1 MRVIKRDNTYEDISF
16 DKVLR
21 RLRTLWGITPGLSD
35 VVSPDQIAQ
44 KVCARI
50 YDGVHTS
57 ELDELSAQLCATM
70 VTTHPDYGVLAAR
83 IAISN
88 HHKNTSPSFSEVI
101 TTLYESKDVHGR
113 RNSLVSQELWDIV
126 QVNKEKLNSTIDYDR
141 DYTFDYF
148 GFKTLERSYLLKD
161 AGKTIERPQ
170 HMWMR
175 VALGIHGY
183 DIKEAIETYEHMSKR
198 FFTHATPTLFNA
210 GTPQAQ
216 LSSCYLLHIPDS
228 VTGMYKTVS
237 DCAQISKYA
246 GGIGVHAQD
255 IRARGSQIRGTN
267 GISSGI
273 IPMLRVYNATA
284 RHVNQA
290 GKRAG
295 SIAVYLEPWH
305 ADIESFLDIRKNH
318 GAEEERCRD
327 LFTAMWIPD
336 LFMRRVQENG
346 DWSLMCPD
354 ECQGLTST
362 YGAEFDSLYE
372 YYEAAGTFRKKV
384 KAQAIWLAI
393 IKSQVETGTPYLCYK
408 DPINV
413 KSNQKNIGVIKSS
426 NLCVAPETLILTEQ
440 GNKVIKDIVDQEVN
454 VWNGHEFSNVTVRQT
469 GSMQPLLTVSF
480 NNGFSVRCTP
490 YHKFYIQI
498 AEDNMQIIEAKDLNV
513 GMIITPYILPDD
525 IETLQYVLVSKVED
539 CGDADDTYCF
549 NEPVR
554 HAGIFNG
561 VLMGNCSEIT
571 EYSDENEVASCN
583 LASIALPSFII
594 QAASPSTSATFDYKR
609 LHAVAQIVSR
619 NINKVI
625 DRTFYPIPEARYSN
639 LKHRPMGIG
648 VQGLADVYAL
658 LRIPFD
664 SPEAAA
670 CNKRIFETIYHGAL
684 TASNLIAK
692 KRAALREEYETS
704 SISNERKAEITTYL
718 NMTPEEQELT
728 TYKGAYVTFDGSPV
742 SQGQLQYDLWKT
754 SPSPTSES
762 GLDWDSLKA
771 EIAMYGIRNSL
782 LIAVMPT
789 ASTSQI
795 LGFNECIE
803 PFTSNIYQR
812 QTMAG
817 EFTVINKYLLSDL
830 LRLGMWSVEMKDRIL
845 LGDGSI
851 QHIQE
856 IPEEIRSLYK
866 TVWEIKQ
873 KVLIDQ
879 AADRGPFVCQSQSLN
894 LYAADTDM
902 ARLSNMHFY
911 SWKVGNKTGVYYL
924 RTRPKARMTAFTL
937 DPKTYAA
944 SSTSAPPSP
953 SKEEQAEAEAEA
965 EEEPKACRLNDPS
978 CLMCGS

>member
-1 MRVIKRDNTYEDISF
+1 MRVIKRDNTSEDISF
-16 DKVLR
+16 DKVLK
-21 RLRTLWGITPGLSD
+21 RLRTLWGLAPCLSAT
-35 VVSPDQIAQ
+35 VSPDEIAQ

-50 YDGVHTS
+50 YDGVRTS

-70 VTTHPDYGVLAAR
+70 VTTHPDYGMLAAR

-101 TTLYESKDVHGR
+101 ATLYNSKDVHGI
-113 RNSLVSQELWDIV
+113 RNPLVSQELWDIV
-126 QVNKEKLNSTIDYDR
+126 QINKEKLNSTIDYER

-161 AGKTIERPQ
+161 GVKTVERPQ

-175 VALGIHGY
+175 VALGIHGS

-210 GTPQAQ
+210 GTPHAQ
-216 LSSCYLLHIPDS
+216 LSSCYLLDIPDS
-228 VTGMYKTVS
+228 VTGMYKTLA

-255 IRARGSQIRGTN
+255 IRARASHIRGTN
-267 GISSGI
+267 GTSTGI
-273 IPMLRVYNATA
+273 IPMLRVYNDAA
-284 RHVNQA
+284 RHINQA

-305 ADIESFLDIRKNH
+305 ADIESFLDLRKNH
-318 GAEEERCRD
+318 GSEDERCRD

-336 LFMRRVQENG
+336 LFMRRVHENG
-346 DWSLMCPD
+346 EWSLMCPD
-354 ECQGLTST
+354 ECPGLTTT
-362 YGAEFDSLYE
+362 YGTEFDALYE
-372 YYEAAGTFRKKV
+372 SYEAAGSVRKKV

-393 IKSQVETGTPYLCYK
+393 LKSQVETGTPYLCYK
-408 DPINV
+408 DPINI
-413 KSNQKNIGVIKSS
+413 KNNQKNLGVIKSS
-426 NLCVAPETLILTEQ
+426 NLCVAPETLILTDEGQ
-440 GNKVIKDIVDQEVN
+440 KVIKDIVDEEVN
-454 VWNGHEFSNVTVRQT
+454 VWNGHEFSTVTIRQT
-469 GSMQPLLTVSF
+469 GRMQPLLTVGFS
-480 NNGFSVRCTP
+480 NGLSVRCTP
-490 YHKFYIQI
+490 YHKFYIETGTEVQTI
-498 AEDNMQIIEAKDLNV
+498 EAQNLKTGMSIIPYKLPPADDNVTHFIKVTNIEDNEEL
-513 GMIITPYILPDD
+513 
-525 IETLQYVLVSKVED
+525 
-539 CGDADDTYCF
+539 DDTYCF
-549 NEPVR
+549 NEPLR

-561 VLMGNCSEIT
+561 VLIGNCSEIT

-583 LASIALPSFII
+583 LASIALPSFIVP
-594 QAASPSTSATFDYKR
+594 ATADSPVSFDYVR
-609 LHAVAQIVSR
+609 LHKVAQIVAR

-664 SPEAAA
+664 SPEAAV

-684 TASNLIAK
+684 TASNAIAK
-692 KRAALREEYETS
+692 KRAEMRDEYDNTLTES
-704 SISNERKAEITTYL
+704 RRDEIISYL
-718 NMTPEEQELT
+718 NMIPEEQALT
-728 TYKGAYVTFDGSPV
+728 TYKGAYSSFAGSPA
-742 SQGQLQYDLWKT
+742 SQGDLQYDLWKT
-754 SPSPTSES
+754 APSPQSETD
-762 GLDWDSLKA
+762 LDWAALKA
-771 EIAMYGIRNSL
+771 NIVQYGLRNSL

-817 EFTVINKYLLSDL
+817 EFTVINKYLLADL
-830 LRLGMWSVEMKDRIL
+830 LRLGLWSLEVKDRIL
-845 LGDGSI
+845 IGDGSI
-851 QHIQE
+851 QHIEE
-856 IPEEIRSLYK
+856 IPQDIRALYK

-879 AADRGPFVCQSQSLN
+879 AAARGPFVCQSQSLN
-894 LYAADTDM
+894 LYAIDTDF
-902 ARLSNMHFY
+902 AKLTNMHFY

-937 DPKTYAA
+937 DPKTYSAAA
-944 SSTSAPPSP
+944 SDASTPTR
-953 SKEEQAEAEAEA
+953 EAAQDK
-965 EEEPKACRLNDPS
+965 EPKACRLNDPS